1 MNAGNPRWPKEA
13 HISRVRGGEADHVG
27 SRAAVEGI
35 EEVEGRHGLNPRATC
50 ARARGSE
57 RGMDAI
63 ALAGAAASAINPSG
77 VLLAPT
83 PVRKAREEHIFI
95 VTALQRTID
104 AAGKRGG
111 DGSTMV
117 VQDRSSERV

>member
-1 MNAGNPRWPKEA
+1 M
-13 HISRVRGGEADHVG
+13 G

-57 RGMDAI
+57 RGMNAI

-83 PVRKAREEHIFI
+83 PVRKAREEQNFI
-95 VTALQRTID
+95 ATVLNKSID
-104 AAGKRGG
+104 AAAKRGG
-111 DGSTMV
+111 DGSTMA
-117 VQDRSSERV
+117 VQGHHLRRASARQHGIA